1 MRGRTPRKRDETGG
15 SREVRPIWP
24 RRRNE
29 ARHRLARQLE
39 GKTPLDVIQAALWIA
54 CEEYHE
60 MDVKVEI
67 KTLTGLCRECAKRVE
82 RHSNPF
88 ARLDRVRGFMFDDMG
103 FHGNV
108 ENYDDP
114 RNSFL
119 NDVIARRTG
128 NPLTLSLVY
137 QELARAA
144 DFEVRGVGLP
154 GHFVLR
160 TERNGRT
167 IYVDPFNGGDVITE
181 DDCRDLV
188 ERSTGRAS
196 LFRRRHLDGVT
207 GRAMVG
213 RMLLNLK
220 HLYLNRSDYGRAL
233 SVVERLL
240 LVSPG
245 NTREIR
251 DKGFLEAHL
260 GMPAEAIVD
269 LENYLHLAPRAPDV
283 DSVKGRVVWLRRK
296 LSEAN

>member
-1 MRGRTPRKRDETGG
+1 
-15 SREVRPIWP
+15 
-24 RRRNE
+24 
-29 ARHRLARQLE
+29 
-39 GKTPLDVIQAALWIA
+39 VIRAALWIA
-54 CEEYHE
+54 CEEYPDL
-60 MDVKVEI
+60 DVKAEL
-67 KTLTGLCRECAKRVE
+67 KTLADLGRECTKRADGV
-82 RHSNPF
+82 SNPF
-88 ARLDRVRGFMFDDMG
+88 ARLDRVRSFMFDDMG

-119 NDVIARRTG
+119 NDVISRRTG
-128 NPLTLSLVY
+128 NPLSLSLIY
-137 QELARAA
+137 KELAGAA
-144 DFEVRGVGLP
+144 KFGVKGIGLP

-160 TERNGRT
+160 VEWDGRA
-167 IYVDPFNGGDVITE
+167 IFVDPFNGGNVITE

-188 ERSTGRAS
+188 GRSTGRPS
-196 LFRRRHLDGVT
+196 LFRRQHLEGVT
-207 GRAMVG
+207 DRAMVG
-213 RMLLNLK
+213 RLLLNLK

-269 LENYLHLAPRAPDV
+269 LETYLELAPRAPDV

-296 LSEAN
+296 LSETN

>member
-1 MRGRTPRKRDETGG
+1 M
-15 SREVRPIWP
+15 WP

-29 ARHRLARQLE
+29 ARHRLARQLA
-39 GKTPLDVIQAALWIA
+39 GKTSLDVIQAALWIA
-54 CEEYHE
+54 CEEYPD
-60 MDVKVEI
+60 MDVKAEI
-67 KTLTGLCRECAKRVE
+67 KTLADLCRECATRVDGE
-82 RHSNPF
+82 SNPF
-88 ARLDRVRGFMFDDMG
+88 ARLDSVRAFMFEEMG

-119 NDVIARRTG
+119 NEVIALRTG
-128 NPLTLSLVY
+128 NPLTLSLVFS
-137 QELARAA
+137 EMARAA
-144 DFEVRGVGLP
+144 SFEVRGVGLP

-160 TERNGRT
+160 TKWDGRT

-188 ERSTGRAS
+188 ERSTGRSS
-196 LFRRRHLDGVT
+196 LFRRRHLEGVT
-207 GRAMVG
+207 GRAMIG

-260 GMPAEAIVD
+260 GMPAEAIAD
-269 LENYLHLAPRAPDV
+269 LETYLHLAPRAPDV

-296 LSEAN
+296 ISEAN